1 MNRNDIHA
9 KLDKLF
15 DSIEDA
21 ADKAEDGFEKL
32 KDKAEDLLEISDDD
46 KHAIKMGAECAADS
60 VQRAACRGKN
70 WLRDKF
76 AQLQMDADDLDDTLS
91 RTKSDLDKNASLG
104 YVKAMEKYAEDMLK
118 IAQETAD
125 EAADAVQKALAKRK
139 EHEDKFGK

>member
-1 MNRNDIHA
+1 MNRNEIYA

-32 KDKAEDLLEISDDD
+32 KDKAEDILDISDDD
-46 KHAIKMGAECAADS
+46 KHAIKMGAECAAES

-70 WLRDKF
+70 WLRDKLT
-76 AQLQMDADDLDDTLS
+76 QLQLDSDDLDDTLS
-91 RTKSDLDKNASLG
+91 KTKSSMDKNASLG

-125 EAADAVQKALAKRK
+125 EATDAVQKALAQRK
-139 EHEDKFGK
+139 EYEDKFGK